1 MKSTLRT
8 LSSHDRGV
16 FFVYGNYHNAIE
28 ILLLHDKFRTATVER
43 YKVADFIKRGSFDQ
57 MSLFAQKKI
66 IVVVGASDVH
76 INFFQKYTVTDDI
89 VLISA
94 GDFRK
99 SKKIT
104 EFFLKSTDLHAI
116 AVFNKV
122 ADIAMLVSF
131 LEEHWS
137 SSKAMSVA
145 KYIAN
150 SQEGFYSCMLKAML
164 LDGEI
169 SDLPSLG
176 LASYLDG
183 VEGISFIRSMQN
195 AALKNDKWLYESLEK
210 QCGCRVRR
218 SVDELVH
225 YSLEGELK
233 AKKMLVY
240 TDSMLYQ
247 WCVI

>member
-1 MKSTLRT
+1 MKSPLRT
-8 LSSHDRGV
+8 LSSQDNGV
-16 FFVYGNYHNAIE
+16 FFVYGNYNNAIDV
-28 ILLLHDKFRTATVER
+28 LLLHEKFRESSVER
-43 YKVADFIKRGSFDQ
+43 YKAADFVKRGPCDQ
-57 MSLFAQKKI
+57 ISMFEQKKI
-66 IVVVGASDVH
+66 VVVDAASDMH
-76 INFFQKYTVTDDI
+76 LGFFQKYEAPRDV

-104 EFFLKSTDLHAI
+104 EFFVKSSNFHAL

-122 ADIAMLVSF
+122 TDIAMLISF
-131 LEEHWS
+131 LVNHWS
-137 SSKAMSVA
+137 SEKTMAVA

-150 SQEGFYSCMLKAML
+150 SQEGFFSCITKAML
-164 LDGEI
+164 LDGETN
-169 SDLPSLG
+169 DLPSLG

-210 QCGCRVRR
+210 QCGCKVRR
-218 SVDELVH
+218 SISELIQH
-225 YSLEGELK
+225 SLDGELK
-233 AKKMLVY
+233 TKKMAVY